1 MYEII
6 VYWFTDEKT
15 NFYFLAYILINL
27 VCVMFQ
33 SDLKKRNASHAS
45 IRNAFFIA
53 SLTVC
58 LIYFLDIKGLYR
70 GAETVLRR
78 QISVLATNNL
88 GHKWPVVP
96 LYIPT
101 KETWS
106 FNMIS
111 RPNRA
116 WFLFLIHWRQT
127 CDHNI
132 DIFFPTAR
140 LSSIWTLQINFI
152 TSAWN
157 LFISFDFKN

>member
-1 MYEII
+1 MHLKQHMNYHMFLHFQHILDRI
-6 VYWFTDEKT
+6 LQYKHYHKVYLLIKEKDGCT
-15 NFYFLAYILINL
+15 
-27 VCVMFQ
+27 
-33 SDLKKRNASHAS
+33 KKRKNS
-45 IRNAFFIA
+45 FFI
-53 SLTVC
+53 LYC

-70 GAETVLRR
+70 GAEPVLRR